1 MCPACM
7 ASAGMVVAGA
17 VSTGG
22 VSALVAKVL
31 RKKKKTEAL
40 DSKVKEQ

>member
-1 MCPACM
+1 MCPVCM
-7 ASAGMVVAGA
+7 ASTGMVVAGA

-31 RKKKKTEAL
+31 RTKKQTKDV
-40 DSKVKEQ
+40 DSKAKEQ

>member
-31 RKKKKTEAL
+31 RKKKKTQDVDPRA
-40 DSKVKEQ
+40 KEH

>member
-1 MCPACM
+1 MCPACL
-7 ASAGMVVAGA
+7 ANAGILVAGA

-31 RKKKKTEAL
+31 HKKTKPEMGN
-40 DSKVKEQ
+40 SKAKEK